1 MLRIRTGA
9 RDGLRWGLFGFVAAV
24 LTLSNNPAQA
34 APYAD
39 IVVDANSGA
48 VLHAT
53 NPDARRHPASLTKI
67 MTLYLLF
74 EQLEAG
80 KLKLDSALKVSAEA
94 SGQTP
99 TKLGLKPGTTLTVE
113 DAIKGM
119 VTRSANDA
127 AVVVAE
133 AIAESE
139 DEFAKVMTR
148 KAQALGMK
156 GTVYKNASGLPDD
169 NQVTTARDQSMLG
182 RAIQERFP
190 RYYKYFS
197 IRSFTFR
204 GQAITNHNHL
214 LGKVEGVDGIKT
226 GYINASGFNLVT
238 SVHRGNRYLVAV
250 VMGGG
255 SGASRDARMRE
266 LINEKIA
273 QASTKRTA
281 PMVAEVTSSEAI
293 VAAKAE
299 PKPEPMVVAK
309 AEAKP
314 EPMAVAKAEAKPE
327 PMAVTKAEPKPEP
340 KLAEKVEA
348 KAEPKAEAKAEHR
361 YAVASA
367 ISMPARLNPAAA
379 PTERSEP
386 PAAATLTQARMVV
399 GSTDPIQPVL
409 VKTLTVRAATKTPSL
424 VPLQVASSAAE
435 SQPAQAPAPVAV
447 ASAKAEA
454 AAAPPPTP
462 AAVAKPETAVPPPVA
477 AKPEPPAPAV
487 IAKSEPASPAPAA
500 AANTEPS
507 NVAAATKPE
516 SPAPASTAKPAPAPA
531 AAQTASAPAVAANP
545 DPAPVAAPAASR
557 PPSSPV
563 AIPAPRPA
571 AAPAKPP
578 ALAAKTAATA
588 PAAKPQ
594 HRPGWMIQVGAYPAE
609 EAAKQRLS
617 AVQSKASKML
627 TGAEAFTE
635 TVDKGGTTL
644 YRARFAGLD
653 KDTAEAACKYLKK
666 NDVECV
672 TIKN

>member
-24 LTLSNNPAQA
+24 LTLSNHPAQA

-94 SGQTP
+94 STQAP
-99 TKLGLKPGTTLTVE
+99 TKLGLKPGTTLAVE

-133 AIAESE
+133 AIAGSES
-139 DEFAKVMTR
+139 DFAKLMTR

-169 NQVTTARDQSMLG
+169 NQVTTARDQSILG

-197 IRSFTFR
+197 TRSFTFR
-204 GQAITNHNHL
+204 GQSIANHNRL

-266 LINEKIA
+266 LINEKIV
-273 QASTKRTA
+273 QASIKRTA
-281 PMVAEVTSSEAI
+281 PMVAEGTPATSEPI

-309 AEAKP
+309 AEPKP
-314 EPMAVAKAEAKPE
+314 EPMAVAKAE
-327 PMAVTKAEPKPEP
+327 PKPEP
-340 KLAEKVEA
+340 KVAEKIEA
-348 KAEPKAEAKAEHR
+348 KGGSDYRTPLCRCERNQHARAAQSGSGASR
-361 YAVASA
+361 TIGAARSSNTDASA
-367 ISMPARLNPAAA
+367 VGDRLDRADPARARQDIDG
-379 PTERSEP
+379 EDRSEDSV
-386 PAAATLTQARMVV
+386 AR
-399 GSTDPIQPVL
+399 
-409 VKTLTVRAATKTPSL
+409 
-424 VPLQVASSAAE
+424 
-435 SQPAQAPAPVAV
+435 
-447 ASAKAEA
+447 
-454 AAAPPPTP
+454 
-462 AAVAKPETAVPPPVA
+462 
-477 AKPEPPAPAV
+477 
-487 IAKSEPASPAPAA
+487 
-500 AANTEPS
+500 
-507 NVAAATKPE
+507 
-516 SPAPASTAKPAPAPA
+516 
-531 AAQTASAPAVAANP
+531 
-545 DPAPVAAPAASR
+545 PAASR
-557 PPSSPV
+557 RERHRASACPSASTCCCSV
-563 AIPAPRPA
+563 GKGRSRCRA
-571 AAPAKPP
+571 
-578 ALAAKTAATA
+578 AAKTSGCGKAGNLDISAATGRRQA
-588 PAAKPQ
+588 RAIGAGS
-594 HRPGWMIQVGAYPAE
+594 HCEVGA
-609 EAAKQRLS
+609 RLPRS
-617 AVQSKASKML
+617 SRSNECR
-627 TGAEAFTE
+627 TIT
-635 TVDKGGTTL
+635 
-644 YRARFAGLD
+644 
-653 KDTAEAACKYLKK
+653 
-666 NDVECV
+666 VECDGDES
-672 TIKN
+672 

>member
-9 RDGLRWGLFGFVAAV
+9 RDGLRWGLFGFVAVV
-24 LTLSNNPAQA
+24 LTLLNGPIHA

-99 TKLGLKPGTTLTVE
+99 TKLGLKPGTSLNVE

-133 AIAESE
+133 AIAGSES
-139 DEFAKVMTR
+139 EFAKVMTR
-148 KAQALGMK
+148 KAHALGMK
-156 GTVYKNASGLPDD
+156 STVYKNASGLPDD
-169 NQVTTARDQSMLG
+169 NQVTTARDQSILG
-182 RAIQERFP
+182 RAVQERFP

-214 LGKVEGVDGIKT
+214 LGKVDGVDGIKT

-250 VMGGG
+250 VMGGS

-266 LINEKIA
+266 LINEKIV

-281 PMVAEVTSSEAI
+281 PMVAEATPSEPI

-309 AEAKP
+309 AESKP
-314 EPMAVAKAEAKPE
+314 EPMAVAKAE
-327 PMAVTKAEPKPEP
+327 PKPEP
-340 KLAEKVEA
+340 KVAEKIEA

-424 VPLQVASSAAE
+424 VPLQVASIAAE
-435 SQPAQAPAPVAV
+435 SQPAQAPAPAAV
-447 ASAKAEA
+447 ASAKAE
-454 AAAPPPTP
+454 AAPPPTP

-477 AKPEPPAPAV
+477 AKPEPAAPAV
-487 IAKSEPASPAPAA
+487 IAKSEPASPAPTAAPNAEAAPLSAA
-500 AANTEPS
+500 AA
-507 NVAAATKPE
+507 AKPE
-516 SPAPASTAKPAPAPA
+516 SPKPASAVKPDPAPA
-531 AAQTASAPAVAANP
+531 AAQKASAPAIAANL
-545 DPAPVAAPAASR
+545 DPAPAALPAVAR
-557 PPSSPV
+557 PSPV

-571 AAPAKPP
+571 AAPAMPP
-578 ALAAKTAATA
+578 APAAKTAAA
-588 PAAKPQ
+588 AAKPQ

-609 EAAKQRLS
+609 QAAKERLS
-617 AVQSKASKML
+617 AVQSKASKIL

-635 TVDKGGTTL
+635 TVDKAGTTL

-672 TIKN
+672 PIKN